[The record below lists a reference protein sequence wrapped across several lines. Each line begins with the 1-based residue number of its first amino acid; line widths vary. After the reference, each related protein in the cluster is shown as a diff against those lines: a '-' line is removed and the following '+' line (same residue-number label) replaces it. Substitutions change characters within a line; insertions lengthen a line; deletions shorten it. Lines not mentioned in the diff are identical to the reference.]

1 MKKQLVVN
9 LESKDIYTNY
19 IEDDEK
25 IIFKEDDLSFETSL
39 ISGYNIIGVNRIAV
53 FSKDKISKAGGYFSH
68 YLKSNGYDYITIR
81 GKSENPVF
89 IYINKDKVKIYDAI
103 DFYIK
108 DSEESEIA
116 IKDRLNDPNLEI
128 CSISLGGVKKVDFSR
143 IIFSRNKSCG
153 KNGLGKLMGEKNL
166 KSIVLEK
173 QKTLELKDKEF
184 LNKLNKNINSKLNN
198 NKDITSYFCDS
209 NNCYGCNINCKSTSI
224 KKLINKG
231 IVLSKAE
238 EIDKICN
245 EYGMDSIAF
254 SQFINDKQSLT
265 ELANEIIKNPQD
277 YRVENNINKRK
288 KKKEDKLDEFGFCK
302 FLINKNIITNEELE
316 NLIKIIES

>member
-1 MKKQLVVN
+1 MKKQLIID
-9 LESKDIYTNY
+9 LENYEISTNY
-19 IEDDEK
+19 FNDYDQIDIE
-25 IIFKEDDLSFETSL
+25 FEGLNFQASKL
-39 ISGYNIIGVNRIAV
+39 SGYEIIGINRLNV
-53 FSKDKISKAGGYFSH
+53 FSNDKNSKVGGFFSH
-68 YLKSNGYDYITIR
+68 YLKCNNYDIISFK
-81 GKSENPVF
+81 GKSPKPVF
-89 IYINKDKVKIYDAI
+89 VYINKEEVGIYDAESFFFN
-103 DFYIK
+103 DYKESRRYI
-108 DSEESEIA
+108 ENI
-116 IKDRLNDPNLEI
+116 LNRTNLEI
-128 CSISLGGVKKVDFSR
+128 CGISYAGAYKVDFSK
-143 IIFSRNKSCG
+143 IMFGENKSCG

-238 EIDKICN
+238 EIDNICN

>member
-9 LESKDIYTNY
+9 LESKGIYTNY

-25 IIFKEDDLSFETSL
+25 IIFKEDDLTFETSL

-68 YLKSNGYDYITIR
+68 YLKSNGYDYIIVR

-89 IYINKDKVKIYDAI
+89 IYINKDEVKIYDAI
-103 DFYIK
+103 DFYVK

-166 KSIVLEK
+166 KAIA
-173 QKTLELKDKEF
+173 LKRVD
-184 LNKLNKNINSKLNN
+184 NQDINKNHVVEEINEKIIARMNN
-198 NKDITSYFCDS
+198 NNINDYFDDKNTCF
-209 NNCYGCNINCKSTSI
+209 GCNQNCDNSSI
-224 KKLINKG
+224 KKLLNKG
-231 IVLSKAE
+231 YSLNKAK
-238 EIDKICN
+238 EIDILCN
-245 EYGMDSIAF
+245 KYGVDSLIF
-254 SQFINDKQSLT
+254 STFLKDDENTLDLLNK
-265 ELANEIIKNPQD
+265 IIKNPEE
-277 YRVENNINKRK
+277 YRNLNITKGKSK
-288 KKKEDKLDEFGFCK
+288 KNTEDQLDKLGFCK
-302 FLINKNIITNEELE
+302 FLTNKNIIKEEEL
-316 NLIKIIES
+316 NDLLKNIKS